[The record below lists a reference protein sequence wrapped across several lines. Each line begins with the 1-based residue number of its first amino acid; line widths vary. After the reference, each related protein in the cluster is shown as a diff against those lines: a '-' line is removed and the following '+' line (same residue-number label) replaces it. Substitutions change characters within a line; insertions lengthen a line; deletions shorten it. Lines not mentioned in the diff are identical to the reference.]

1 LNASRPLQFC
11 SKNLHSKKKSH
22 VEVKN
27 REDYYTSDWMIWTPN
42 AFRVD
47 ERSQPC
53 PVNTMSSIMSPGND
67 LKNIINLKEC

>member
-1 LNASRPLQFC
+1 
-11 SKNLHSKKKSH
+11 
-22 VEVKN
+22 
-27 REDYYTSDWMIWTPN
+27 MIWTPN